1 VVLTTDPMKGTTT
14 NMEGEF
20 SLQNVPIGRHTLRVS
35 FIGYEESVIPELKLG
50 SGKELVINI
59 EITEKLESIDEITI
73 TTKKGQSLNQMAV
86 ISSRS
91 FSVEETKRYAA
102 SISDPARM
110 AQSFAGV
117 SGGDDNSNEIIIRG
131 NSPNWM
137 VWRLEGVEIPTP
149 NHFVEEGYSSGKV
162 SMLSSNMVG
171 KSDFYTGAF
180 PAEYGNALS
189 GVFDIKLRK
198 GNNEKKEFTV
208 QAGILGIDLSAEG
221 PFSKNYDGS
230 FLFNYRYSTFSLM
243 NRLNLEIT
251 ENTLPNYQD
260 LSYKIHLPTKKAG
273 TFSLWGLGGVSDVN
287 EEFIPDT
294 TIGEKLNY
302 GYRVFIETGMYA
314 TGLTHTL
321 FPDDK
326 SYIKTV
332 LSHSM
337 SYSSQT
343 VDQMNIL
350 GYFEDDFYDDLQKKA
365 LRINSYYN
373 RKISKRLT
381 MRTGFTMNNIRYNY
395 YAREINDADSWS
407 DLLNSEGSTNV
418 FNAYLQGKYNFSERI
433 LFTAGMHYTHF
444 QLSRDNSIEPRMA
457 LSFEIDDK
465 RTFSLGYGRHSKNE
479 NLPVYFVEKIS
490 ESGEVYRPNKDLKM
504 IRSDHYIASYEQ
516 KIGKNMMLKL
526 ETYYQNISQLP
537 VPVNPEK
544 KYAPFL
550 GGVPKY
556 DTLANI
562 GEGKNVGVEFTF
574 QKFFT
579 HDYYFLI
586 TSSLFDS
593 KFRPADGNWYNSRYN
608 INYVNNLVAGKE
620 FDWSDNKMISFNTKV
635 IWSGGK
641 RLRTIDLEASREAEE
656 AVYIEDDIYSTRAKD
671 YFRIDLGIRLHFYG
685 EKIEQVLS
693 LDVQNVT
700 NRQNT
705 WFKDYDPAKDRIY
718 DYPMAGMIPVINYRI
733 EF

>member
-1 VVLTTDPMKGTTT
+1 
-14 NMEGEF
+14 
-20 SLQNVPIGRHTLRVS
+20 
-35 FIGYEESVIPELKLG
+35 
-50 SGKELVINI
+50 
-59 EITEKLESIDEITI
+59 
-73 TTKKGQSLNQMAV
+73 
-86 ISSRS
+86 
-91 FSVEETKRYAA
+91 
-102 SISDPARM
+102 
-110 AQSFAGV
+110 FAGV

-208 QAGILGIDLSAEG
+208 QAGVLGIDLSAEG

-302 GYRVFIETGMYA
+302 GYRVFIETGMYT

-381 MRTGFTMNNIRYNY
+381 MRTGITMNNIRYNY

-407 DLLNSEGSTNV
+407 DLLNSEGSTNI
-418 FNAYLQGKYNFSERI
+418 FNAYFQGKYNFSERI
-433 LFTAGMHYTHF
+433 LFTAGMHYNHF

-685 EKIEQVLS
+685 EKVEQVLS

-705 WFKDYDPAKDRIY
+705 WFKDYDPVKDRIY
-718 DYPMAGMIPVINYRI
+718 DYPMAGMIPVINYRV